1 MHEKHF
7 DPCPIH
13 QYSPTH
19 FCPLSQISQHL
30 PEVCYF
36 FSLKKKI
43 RVFII
48 FLTVR
53 FFLFLVYF
61 AILPKH
67 RQNHKNNTSET
78 DMFPQICLF
87 FLPWVCFFFNISFW
101 KGLLFALFVLFDVS
115 CRLNIDLVLNI

>member
-36 FSLKKKI
+36 FSLKKKDTSI
-43 RVFII
+43 YYFLDGQIFFISRVFCD
-48 FLTVR
+48 
-53 FFLFLVYF
+53 F
-61 AILPKH
+61 AKTSPKS
-67 RQNHKNNTSET
+67 QK
-78 DMFPQICLF
+78 
-87 FLPWVCFFFNISFW
+87 
-101 KGLLFALFVLFDVS
+101 
-115 CRLNIDLVLNI
+115 